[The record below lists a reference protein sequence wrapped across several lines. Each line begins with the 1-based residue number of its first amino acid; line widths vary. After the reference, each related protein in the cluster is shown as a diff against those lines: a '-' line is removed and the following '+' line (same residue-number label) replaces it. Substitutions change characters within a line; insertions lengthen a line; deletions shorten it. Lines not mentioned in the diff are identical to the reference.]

1 MEPRSRPSPRPATIG
16 AVVVGLLAILAV
28 VLWATRPAS
37 DPSEAGASPSVSP
50 GTTSVAATDG
60 PSPSTSALPPSTGP
74 TASSV
79 PASPSPVGASVANRI
94 RIPRLGIDL
103 PVIEGDGI
111 EAPLDSAAHFP
122 GTAWPG
128 AGSNV
133 YIYAHARDGLFIKLW
148 DARVGDE
155 VLLDTVDGRTVTY
168 IVDEIRP
175 RTPWNALELLEPT
188 EREQLTLQT
197 STSYTATAPRFVVIA
212 LPGP

>member
-1 MEPRSRPSPRPATIG
+1 MEPRPRRGARPAAVG
-16 AVVVGLLAILAV
+16 ALIVGLLAILAV
-28 VLWATRPAS
+28 VLWASRPPAP
-37 DPSEAGASPSVSP
+37 DPSAVGGSPTASLQPTAAVPTEGA
-50 GTTSVAATDG
+50 T
-60 PSPSTSALPPSTGP
+60 PSTSAVPPSTGP
-74 TASSV
+74 TVSV
-79 PASPSPVGASVANRI
+79 SPPPVGESVASRI
-94 RIPRLGIDL
+94 RIPRLQIDL

-111 EAPLDSAAHFP
+111 DAPLDSAAHYP

-128 AGSNV
+128 GGSNI

-148 DARVGDE
+148 DAREGDE

-175 RTPWNALELLEPT
+175 RTPWDAVELLEPT
-188 EREQLTLQT
+188 EQEQLTLQT